1 VSQRPNA
8 FLFTSLIAVMVL
20 SWSFNFVFAKAG
32 LKQLDPL
39 TLASFRVVL
48 AMVIISGVYLLARGR
63 RDPAK
68 PVRRF
73 SREDFWVFAKLGVL
87 GVSMNQ
93 VLFTI
98 GLNYTTVGHSSL
110 IIGTGPI
117 TVLVLAW
124 LQGLERLTVKK
135 LLGMTF
141 SFTGVA
147 ILAAEQGISLSRG
160 TLRGDLITLA
170 GSIAFAIYTVT
181 AKPVAQKYDSLSMN
195 TYNYI
200 IGGTLIL
207 PLAVRQGIKLNW
219 GAVGWQG
226 WFAVVY
232 MAAIASVLAYLIYYW
247 ALAHMAASRLAALS
261 YLQPVLATLLSVAI
275 LGEKVTG
282 HLLGGGSLILAGV
295 YLTELGPRENGSE
308 AADEDER

>member
-32 LKQLDPL
+32 LRQLDPL

-48 AMVIISGVYLLARGR
+48 ATLIISCVYLVARRR
-63 RDPAK
+63 RDPANA
-68 PVRRF
+68 PRRF
-73 SREDFWVFAKLGVL
+73 SREDFWVFAKLGVV

-117 TVLVLAW
+117 TVLLLAW

-232 MAAIASVLAYLIYYW
+232 MAAIASVVAYLIYYW
-247 ALAHMAASRLAALS
+247 ALAHMSASRLAALS

-295 YLTELGPRENGSE
+295 YLTELGPRENGS
-308 AADEDER
+308 